1 MISRF
6 WQWAVWVIRSR
17 VLWQLVAEVFGSRWQ
32 MVFES
37 KQVKEQVPENSRVYP
52 HGIEDLRE
60 KTGWRA
66 LRESQEPKSSLNK
79 RKAIRR

>member
-1 MISRF
+1 
-6 WQWAVWVIRSR
+6 
-17 VLWQLVAEVFGSRWQ
+17 